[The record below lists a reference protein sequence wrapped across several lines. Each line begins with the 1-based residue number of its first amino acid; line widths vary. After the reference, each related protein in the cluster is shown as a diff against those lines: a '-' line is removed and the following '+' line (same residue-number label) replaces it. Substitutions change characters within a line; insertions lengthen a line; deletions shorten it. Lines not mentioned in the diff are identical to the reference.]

1 MRLRSLGVGL
11 SLMLAAH
18 PAWASDKGWATASDI
33 GAYGLAVAAL
43 GLPLLHDDGKV
54 AREAAFSLGAA
65 EGTAQAL
72 KAAIP
77 ETRPDGS
84 DRKSFPS
91 GHTAL
96 AFAGAATIQQ
106 REGWAAA
113 IPAYAVA
120 AFVGVARVEARKHHW
135 YDCVAGAAIG
145 ETTGLLLTFQR
156 DRSVALVPWGDSQ
169 GGGVTFAA
177 RF

>member
-1 MRLRSLGVGL
+1 MRPTRLTIVL
-11 SLMLAAH
+11 SMLLAPTAAY
-18 PAWASDKGWATASDI
+18 ASDKGWGTASDV
-33 GAYGLAVAAL
+33 GAYGLAAVAL
-43 GLPLLHDDGKV
+43 GLPLAKGDDKG
-54 AREAAFSLGAA
+54 ALEAAFSLGAA
-65 EGTAQAL
+65 EGATQIL

-84 DRKSFPS
+84 NRKSFPS

-106 REGWAAA
+106 REGWGAA

-145 ETTGLLLTFQR
+145 ETAGLLLTHHNHR
-156 DRSVALVPWGDSQ
+156 DVALIPWGDSQ
-169 GGGVTFAA
+169 GAGISLAA

>member
-1 MRLRSLGVGL
+1 MRLRSLGSGLLL
-11 SLMLAAH
+11 SLVAQ
-18 PAWASDKGWATASDI
+18 PACASKKGWATASDI
-33 GAYGLAVAAL
+33 GTYGLAAAAL
-43 GLPLLHDDGKV
+43 GLPLVHDDGKG
-54 AREAAFSLGAA
+54 ALEAAFSLGAA
-65 EGTAQAL
+65 EGAAQLL

-84 DRKSFPS
+84 NRKSFPS

-106 REGWAAA
+106 REGWVAA

-145 ETTGLLLTFQR
+145 ETTGLLLTRQR
-156 DRSVALVPWGDSQ
+156 DRAEALVPWGDSQ
-169 GGGVTFAA
+169 GGGVSFAA